1 MNIDGKLIGAELR
14 SLRNKN
20 GYQIKEVCKN
30 IGINQTTLYKY
41 ERNADNMKLITLK
54 ELLSF
59 YKVNE
64 VIFFKVISAYNHIE
78 EE

>member
-1 MNIDGKLIGAELR
+1 MKIDGKLVGAELR

-20 GYQIKEVCKN
+20 GYTIEEVCKN

-54 ELLSF
+54 ELLSMHF
-59 YKVNE
+59 L
-64 VIFFKVISAYNHIE
+64 
-78 EE
+78 